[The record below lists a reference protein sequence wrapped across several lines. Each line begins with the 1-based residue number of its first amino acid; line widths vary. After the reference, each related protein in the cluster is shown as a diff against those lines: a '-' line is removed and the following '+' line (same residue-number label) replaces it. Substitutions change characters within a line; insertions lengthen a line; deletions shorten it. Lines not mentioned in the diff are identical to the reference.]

1 MSTKLSIWKVVSTWH
16 VKTCQLLKTSDEL
29 CSKKHSKDGLRQ
41 LECCIM
47 QDCECFKL
55 NGNPEPLQLIFL
67 KRVAGIKPTAWC
79 QHWAYVSKS
88 YPWFSIQVSWQ
99 DDSGVQ
105 AGSLEYLQSFRLGK
119 GRSTRIQKLLLVD
132 ANLLHVIL
140 QQLLHLRKQSSSQQS
155 ILTSQ
160 QYETTTD
167 WCWWGNA
174 RH

>member
-1 MSTKLSIWKVVSTWH
+1 MSAKLSIWKVVSTWH
-16 VKTCQLLKTSDEL
+16 VITCQLLKTSDEL

-55 NGNPEPLQLIFL
+55 SENPEPLQTHFL
-67 KRVAGIKPTAWC
+67 KRVAGIKQC
-79 QHWAYVSKS
+79 NWAYVSKS

-99 DDSGVQ
+99 ADSGVL

-119 GRSTRIQKLLLVD
+119 GRRTRIQKLLLVD

-174 RH
+174 WH